1 MPTVVPPCWRLS
13 PYRVS
18 QVPGRLRRQ
27 RARPDKICRVRQ
39 HPGGLR
45 QAMTARILDGKGTA
59 LEIRQ
64 DLTRRVAA
72 LAARGIT
79 PGLGTVL
86 VGDDPGSRAY
96 VSGKHRDSAQVGIVS
111 IERELPADATQAEVE
126 AGVDELNAD
135 PACTGYIIQ
144 LPLPAGLDAQ
154 SLLERMDPAKDADGL
169 HPINLG
175 RLVLGEPGP
184 VPGTPEGI
192 IALLRHYDIALAGA
206 DVTVIGRGITVGRS
220 LGLLL
225 TRRSENA
232 TVTQCHTGTKDLS
245 AHTRSADIVVT
256 AAGRPG
262 LLTAEMIKP
271 GAVVVDVGITRTDA
285 GLVGDVDPGV
295 AEVAGWLAPV
305 PGGGGPMT
313 RGMLLAQVMRFREER
328 G

>member
-1 MPTVVPPCWRLS
+1 
-13 PYRVS
+13 
-18 QVPGRLRRQ
+18 
-27 RARPDKICRVRQ
+27 
-39 HPGGLR
+39 
-45 QAMTARILDGKGTA
+45 MTARILDGRATA
-59 LEIRQ
+59 AAIRE
-64 DLTRRVAA
+64 DLTRRVAE
-72 LAARGIT
+72 LARRGIT

-86 VGDDPGSRAY
+86 VGDDPGSVSY
-96 VSGKHRDSAQVGIVS
+96 VNGKHRDCAQVGIAS
-111 IERELPADATQAEVE
+111 IRRELPADATQAEVE
-126 AGVDELNAD
+126 AVVDELNAD
-135 PACTGYIIQ
+135 PSCTGYIIQ

-271 GAVVVDVGITRTDA
+271 GAVV
-285 GLVGDVDPGV
+285 GDVDPGV

-305 PGGGGPMT
+305 PGGVGPMT
-313 RGMLLAQVMRFREER
+313 RAMLLSKVVTAAER
-328 G
+328 DG